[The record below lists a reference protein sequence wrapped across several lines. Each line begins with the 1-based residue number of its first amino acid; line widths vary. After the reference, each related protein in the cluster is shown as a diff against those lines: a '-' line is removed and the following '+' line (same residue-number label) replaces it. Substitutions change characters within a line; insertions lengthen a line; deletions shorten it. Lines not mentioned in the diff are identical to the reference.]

1 MRRRLAV
8 GKAERKM
15 TYALIIALDA
25 EFFKNFF
32 SIRGFKLFFCTV
44 DPAGR
49 KSERMRGKHHI
60 AENKAAV
67 VNVCRSVLFCKH
79 DQNDRCTVKWVRAVS
94 AHNGGIHF
102 HQTVTQFAVCYSND
116 YRALPVHSA
125 CGIKSRIR
133 NLGNQGLLDR
143 IGLEFSDAV
152 SGLYI
157 FDYFMQ
163 KRTSR
168 NFFYS
173 PSISHFAGKYNILSA
188 FREKG
193 AKKNW
198 GFRRVVLC
206 QIKEAES
213 LVLKYEIHGKQ
224 YGKRVYE

>member
-8 GKAERKM
+8 GVAERKM

-32 SIRGFKLFFCTV
+32 SLRGFKLFFCTV

-125 CGIKSRIR
+125 CGIKSRVR

-157 FDYFMQ
+157 FDYFIH

-168 NFFYS
+168 NFFLQSEYITFCRKIQYIFGIQRKS
-173 PSISHFAGKYNILSA
+173 G
-188 FREKG
+188 EK
-193 AKKNW
+193 N
-198 GFRRVVLC
+198 
-206 QIKEAES
+206 
-213 LVLKYEIHGKQ
+213 
-224 YGKRVYE
+224 